1 MGGVDPSI
9 VSPPISMLAEV
20 THRCPLHCVY
30 CSNPQAL
37 IRRDAELP
45 TETWLRVLDEAAELG
60 VLQVHLS
67 GGEPLARPDLA
78 ALVERATRLELYSNL
93 ITSGVGLTRDRVR
106 ALRDA
111 GLGSCQLSLQAADPE
126 LSQSIAGGDFWRRKL
141 AAAGHVRD
149 AGLPLSVNVV
159 LHRHNL
165 HQVTALLELAASLGA
180 ERVELA
186 NTQYY
191 GWALLNR
198 GQLLPTRQ
206 MVDEAEEA
214 VTRFRQR
221 IGAAMEILW
230 VIPDY
235 HAEFPKPCMDGWG
248 RKFLTVAPDGTV
260 LPCPAAY
267 IIPGLDSPSV
277 NDHSMRWI
285 WYESPAF
292 NRFRGTDW
300 MPDPCRSC
308 PRRGEDFGGCRCQAY
323 LLTGNPAATD
333 PVCAYSPDHHL
344 IAEAVAA
351 TVDGAAAPPA
361 YRAYLGG
368 APALSEAAGR
378 WRAGTGRR

>member
-1 MGGVDPSI
+1 M
-9 VSPPISMLAEV
+9 SPPMSMLAEV

-30 CSNPQAL
+30 CSNPQEL

-45 TETWLRVLDEAAELG
+45 TETWLRVLGEAADLG

-67 GGEPLARPDLA
+67 GGEPLARSDVVT
-78 ALVERATRLELYSNL
+78 LVQQATQLELYTNL
-93 ITSGVGLTRDRVR
+93 ITSGVGLNHDRAC

-111 GLGSCQLSLQAADPE
+111 GLGSCQLSLQAAEPE
-126 LSQSIAGGDFWRRKL
+126 LSRNIAGGDFWERKL
-141 AAAGHVRD
+141 AAARHIRG

-165 HQVTALLELAASLGA
+165 HQVTQLLELAASLGA

-186 NTQYY
+186 NVQYY

-198 GQLLPTRQ
+198 RQLLPTRQ

-214 VTRFRQR
+214 VTRFRHR
-221 IGAAMEILW
+221 IGRAMEILW

-235 HAEFPKPCMDGWG
+235 HADFPKPCMDGWG
-248 RKFLTVAPDGTV
+248 RRFLTVAPDGIV

-267 IIPGLDSPSV
+267 VIPGLDAPSV
-277 NDHSMRWI
+277 KEHSMRWI

-292 NRFRGTDW
+292 NRFRGLDW

-308 PRRGEDFGGCRCQAY
+308 PRREEDFGGCRCQSY
-323 LLTGNPAATD
+323 LLTGNPAVTD
-333 PVCAYSPDHHL
+333 PVCRYSPDHRL
-344 IAEAVAA
+344 IAEAIAA
-351 TVDGAAAPPA
+351 AGQGTAAPPA
-361 YRAYLGG
+361 YRTYPGRP
-368 APALSEAAGR
+368 PALSEAAR
-378 WRAGTGRR
+378 T